1 MMEEPRI
8 TRRRRRQ
15 LIDELLETPNVVFI
29 DDSPFYE
36 GSTAVNDVVLAD
48 GLGMIDPI
56 SAASGNVVVVHEEE
70 MEAGKL

>member
-15 LIDELLETPNVVFI
+15 LADELLDTPNVVVI

-36 GSTAVNDVVLAD
+36 GSTAVNA
-48 GLGMIDPI
+48 IDPI
-56 SAASGNVVVVHEEE
+56 SAASGNVVVVDEEE

>member
-15 LIDELLETPNVVFI
+15 LADELLDTPNVVVI
-29 DDSPFYE
+29 DDSPVYE

-48 GLGMIDPI
+48 GLGIIDPI
-56 SAASGNVVVVHEEE
+56 SAASGNVVVVDEEE